1 MNIENGYIE
10 EDLFPKLFTQYEER
24 PYGILFYNE
33 ANRDSYDSNHA
44 VIYRDK
50 IDDLKAVLADITGF
64 YRSRNLRPIIY
75 QSMLDDGWFE
85 EISSE
90 LTEAGFKN
98 WTELQEYMLPTGENK
113 IIPNPDIEVVKIEK
127 WSDDLETVFLE
138 AEEPW
143 EIEVAKT
150 SLNNSDSWMFAARQN
165 GKTIGL
171 LYGHISEIACR
182 GDYLLVSKKH
192 RRIGAGRALFHAYVE
207 WCKQKGI
214 NKAYLWP
221 DGETPKRIY
230 VEGGYEPVE
239 IRKAGRAVLE
249 KDYEKR

>member
-150 SLNNSDSWMFAARQN
+150 SLNNPDSWMFAARQ
-165 GKTIGL
+165 
-171 LYGHISEIACR
+171 
-182 GDYLLVSKKH
+182 
-192 RRIGAGRALFHAYVE
+192 RRIRS
-207 WCKQKGI
+207 
-214 NKAYLWP
+214 
-221 DGETPKRIY
+221 R
-230 VEGGYEPVE
+230 
-239 IRKAGRAVLE
+239 
-249 KDYEKR
+249 